1 MYRRYV
7 KRTGVLSLAILFL
20 LPAVALGL
28 TRALVHTRTLHGPAG
43 PVADASVDI
52 TFKYSQGQATVI
64 TRFELN
70 NIPITCLGGRPS
82 AVSYKF
88 AHHIHVS
95 STGRFHATASPN
107 GGPATYKVRGH
118 FSGVHKAAGRLR
130 VTGTVPGCSMGDT
143 GKVHWSATPAAPG
156 T

>member
-1 MYRRYV
+1 M
-7 KRTGVLSLAILFL
+7 KRTGALSVVILLL

-28 TRALVHTRTLHGPAG
+28 TRTLHGPAG
-43 PVADASVDI
+43 PVTDSSVDI
-52 TFKYSQGQATVI
+52 TFKYTGHHAKVI

-70 NIPITCLGGRPS
+70 NVPISCAGGRSS

-95 STGRFHATASPN
+95 STGKFHAAESPTP
-107 GGPATYKVRGH
+107 GLATYKVKGL
-118 FSGVHKAAGRLR
+118 FKGVHKATGTLS
-130 VTGTVPGCSMGDT
+130 VTGTVPGCSSGHT
-143 GKVHWSATPAAPG
+143 GVVHWSATPAAPG